1 MCIIQLILLVASKVD
16 LMLAFYEN
24 DFLKILL
31 LPSGE
36 ARTGTQVRE
45 SLSLFC
51 CITLQALGI
60 ISLVNYLGD
69 LSLALLSAARET
81 SSWNRY
87 RSRTLCLGPS
97 RGPPALAFTIWTS
110 FLIFT
115 NPGRATFSTP
125 EAKSSR
131 RIGV

>member
-16 LMLAFYEN
+16 LMLAFYKS

-31 LPSGE
+31 LLSGE

-60 ISLVNYLGD
+60 ISLVNDLGD
-69 LSLALLSAARET
+69 PSLALLSAAREM

-87 RSRTLCLGPS
+87 RSHTLCLGHPG
-97 RGPPALAFTIWTS
+97 GPQH
-110 FLIFT
+110 
-115 NPGRATFSTP
+115 
-125 EAKSSR
+125 
-131 RIGV
+131 